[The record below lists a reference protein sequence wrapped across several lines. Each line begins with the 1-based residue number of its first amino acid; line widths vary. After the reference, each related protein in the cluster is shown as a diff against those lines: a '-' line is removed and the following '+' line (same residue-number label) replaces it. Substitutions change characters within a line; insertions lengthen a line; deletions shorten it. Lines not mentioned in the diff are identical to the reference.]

1 MPRPAVYILANYKRG
16 TLYVG
21 ATGNLRRRV
30 WEHKQGLV
38 EFTSKYNVQRLVH
51 YELYERFPD
60 ALQRER
66 QLKRWRRAWKIA
78 LIEKENPEWRD
89 LWGELNE

>member
-21 ATGNLRRRV
+21 ATRNLRRRV

-38 EFTSKYNVQRLVH
+38 EFTSKYKVQSLVY
-51 YELYERFPD
+51 YEFYERYQD

-66 QLKRWRRAWKIA
+66 QLKRWRRVWKIE
-78 LIEKENPEWRD
+78 LIEKENPDWED
-89 LWGELNE
+89 LWGELDE